1 MAEIDWQ
8 QRGAGDLIGTRQSG
22 RSKLQLLHA
31 MVPHLVDMAQ
41 REARTLFEED
51 PYLTLPEHRLLAE
64 RVAML
69 YDPEIDVS

>member
-1 MAEIDWQ
+1 MTETTDGFKLAEIDWQ

-41 REARTLFEED
+41 REARTLF
-51 PYLTLPEHRLLAE
+51 
-64 RVAML
+64 
-69 YDPEIDVS
+69 